1 MEPEKIGSTGK
12 PVFCLSNSPEGG
24 LGLAPTAKYLD
35 GAGEKKGGSRGH
47 SPLVRGSQGGEAPP
61 GDFEKWRS
69 QNHSDNAFFT

>member
-35 GAGEKKGGSRGH
+35 GAGEKKGGPGGTAPWSGGPGGR
-47 SPLVRGSQGGEAPP
+47 SPPEN
-61 GDFEKWRS
+61 FEKLS
-69 QNHSDNAFFT
+69 AQNPSEHARIV